1 MVTIILKADIPDTDL
16 QGLKAAAAMALEGLG
31 DFRVVSV
38 TAEAPEQFK
47 FDI

>member
-16 QGLKAAAAMALEGLG
+16 QGLKEAAAMALEGLG
-31 DFRVVSV
+31 DFRVVSDDGGG
-38 TAEAPEQFK
+38 AEQFK